1 MFNKNKKSFLVIEK
15 NTYFP
20 KEETFRVSKSAN
32 SLDEAIGYKLALEKL
47 SERSNQSYF
56 LATDIET
63 ASDTMIS
70 LHNES
75 VADGSYYEKHPEVK
89 NPND

>member
-32 SLDEAIGYKLALEKL
+32 SLDEAIG
-47 SERSNQSYF
+47 F
-56 LATDIET
+56 
-63 ASDTMIS
+63 
-70 LHNES
+70 
-75 VADGSYYEKHPEVK
+75 
-89 NPND
+89 

>member
-47 SERSNQSYF
+47 NDRDNQFYF
-56 LATDIET
+56 IATDMET
-63 ASDTMIS
+63 ANSTMIDH
-70 LHNES
+70 HNKS
-75 VADGSYYEKHPEVK
+75 VEVA
-89 NPND
+89 

>member
-47 SERSNQSYF
+47 NERSNQKLIMIFNELYYVYCLHLF
-56 LATDIET
+56 LLYLLRDNPTTDYPLM
-63 ASDTMIS
+63 S
-70 LHNES
+70 S
-75 VADGSYYEKHPEVK
+75 VNY
-89 NPND
+89 